1 MKTILWLD
9 DIRDPEIEDA
19 KNFIS
24 YLIWEFFD
32 DDSTDIV
39 WVKTQTEFE
48 NYIKENGLPDLIS
61 FDNDLGIGNGAGYD
75 CAKWLVEYCM
85 NNNVQLPEWYVHSSN
100 PVAKENISKLFENFE
115 KYFKMEEKITAW
127 IAKDKNE
134 TVCVFLDKPE
144 KGQSSWYNRPNGEF
158 ATINESYADLFSE
171 VKWEDKEPT
180 KVELTIKICR

>member
-100 PVAKENISKLFENFE
+100 PVAKENISK
-115 KYFKMEEKITAW
+115 
-127 IAKDKNE
+127 
-134 TVCVFLDKPE
+134 
-144 KGQSSWYNRPNGEF
+144 
-158 ATINESYADLFSE
+158 
-171 VKWEDKEPT
+171 
-180 KVELTIKICR
+180 